1 MGEDIYKEVAG
12 CCGPLQANSVI
23 LSKKTFLKLIFL
35 SPTHLVIVIICMAIK
50 GDLRESAIESRPPFQ
65 SDGIVGGRHDL
76 MMSVMIVLI
85 REAVKNYLA
94 DFFP

>member
-1 MGEDIYKEVAG
+1 MF
-12 CCGPLQANSVI
+12 
-23 LSKKTFLKLIFL
+23 TFL

-94 DFFP
+94 DFFPLRGYPPTPLNGKSFCQKPKNP